1 MDAQVKYYLL
11 FPGKKRWW
19 HTKQASKCLK
29 KQTNKQTN
37 KQFKTNKT

>member
-1 MDAQVKYYLL
+1 MRKGGVDKPNVLA
-11 FPGKKRWW
+11 
-19 HTKQASKCLK
+19 